1 MIWLKMTL
9 GVVLIIIA
17 SGIHFS
23 SVGPVSRTYEIN
35 LMVYQII
42 TIAQLI
48 GLFAYALFKMFT
60 TSKKEQ

>member
-42 TIAQLI
+42 TIAQFI
-48 GLFAYALFKMFT
+48 GLFAYALFKMV
-60 TSKKEQ
+60 K

>member
-1 MIWLKMTL
+1 MIVFKLTL
-9 GVVLIIIA
+9 GALLIIIV

-35 LMVYQII
+35 LMVYQIV

-48 GLFAYALFKMFT
+48 GLFAYALLKMFT
-60 TSKKEQ
+60 TSEEEQ